1 LAVKIVRQPNKI
13 ALIGAPTS
21 AGAHS
26 LGLEKAPAA
35 LRAAGLVEKLQ
46 AAGYEVA
53 DLGDCPQQV
62 YQRDDE
68 RPRARNMDA
77 VVAALNALKPLVEQA
92 TKAGALPLILGG
104 DCTIA
109 LGTIAGLRRYYRAV
123 SLIYFDRD
131 ADLNIPA
138 TTPSGC
144 LDGMGV
150 AHITGRGA
158 PELVRFWGEPPLV
171 REPEIA
177 LFGLDRLDPPE
188 QTILDRTPIRRYNA
202 ADVQRRGPTACAQE
216 ALERTHGTSNQFL
229 LHFDVDVIS
238 SEDIPAVDVPGTGG
252 LRLDEVR
259 EALAVFAKADHL
271 AAIEVTE
278 YNPERDADG
287 SAARKIVEL
296 LTEALSAR
304 LTALT
309 APPAPVEET
318 AAAPAASTD
327 VAPAPAESAEPPA
340 PEEKAAEA
348 PAPAAST
355 EAAAAPAEFIE
366 ASMPIPAEAAPA
378 AEETV
383 APAAEETPAAASNEP
398 SEDSASE
405 PQSSGT

>member
-1 LAVKIVRQPNKI
+1 MAVKIVRQPNKI
-13 ALIGAPTS
+13 ALIGVPTS
-21 AGAHS
+21 AAAFGP
-26 LGLEKAPAA
+26 GLEKAPAA

-53 DLGDCPQQV
+53 DLGDCPQQMFQV
-62 YQRDDE
+62 DDE
-68 RPRARNMDA
+68 RPRARNLDA
-77 VVAALNALKPLVEQA
+77 VVAAMNALKPLVEQA
-92 TKAGALPLILGG
+92 TKSGALPLILGG

-138 TTPSGC
+138 TSPSGR

-177 LFGLDRLDPPE
+177 LFGLERIDPPE
-188 QTILDRTPIRRYNA
+188 QAILDRVPIRRYTA
-202 ADVQRRGPTACAQE
+202 ADVQRRGPAACAQE
-216 ALERTHGTSNQFL
+216 ALERTHGMSNQFL
-229 LHFDVDVIS
+229 LHFDIDVIS
-238 SEDIPAVDVPGTGG
+238 SEDLPAVEVPGMGG

-259 EALAVFAKADHL
+259 EALRVFAKADHL

-287 SAARKIVEL
+287 AAARKIVEL

-318 AAAPAASTD
+318 AETLAASTD
-327 VAPAPAESAEPPA
+327 AVPAPAESAEPPA

-348 PAPAAST
+348 PGPAPST
-355 EAAAAPAEFIE
+355 EATAASAE
-366 ASMPIPAEAAPA
+366 ST
-378 AEETV
+378 ETA
-383 APAAEETPAAASNEP
+383 APAAEETPAAVSNEP